1 MPAELTGRI
10 LILAISIDVFPLG
23 DPAYNWT
30 SSCGCYDHRTYFSKN
45 HQGTLK
51 KMLLTH
57 KSWRIYCATKGHSE
71 VMEEKRELRAWA
83 LPLLGS
89 ESEVSL
95 EFLGFTTCWLI
106 ESIRAGII
114 AQEGRSGVIQRDNSI
129 NYLDYLGL
137 SKRGSPWV
145 GQSGPLSGWFVSI
158 NNCVIELAMCLFR
171 MDIF

>member
-1 MPAELTGRI
+1 MPAELTGLM

-23 DPAYNWT
+23 DPTYNWT
-30 SSCGCYDHRTYFSKN
+30 CSCGCYDRRTYFSKN
-45 HQGTLK
+45 HQGTLR

-71 VMEEKRELRAWA
+71 VMGEKRDLRAWA

-89 ESEVSL
+89 ESEVCL

-114 AQEGRSGVIQRDNSI
+114 AQEGRSGLFKGIIQS
-129 NYLDYLGL
+129 
-137 SKRGSPWV
+137 
-145 GQSGPLSGWFVSI
+145 
-158 NNCVIELAMCLFR
+158 
-171 MDIF
+171 